1 MKPLAKRLARLESR
15 VAWITKAE
23 SVAAVP
29 SGAAVIAQQLVN
41 LGVVRQAE
49 ESLADTTARAM
60 GLTNGQ
66 LRAELERMAA
76 SSAG

>member
-1 MKPLAKRLARLESR
+1 M
-15 VAWITKAE
+15 TKVR
-23 SVAAVP
+23 SVAAIP

>member
-1 MKPLAKRLARLESR
+1 MFPGLISLAIML
-15 VAWITKAE
+15 I
-23 SVAAVP
+23 AVSGLTLF
-29 SGAAVIAQQLVN
+29 SGAAVIAQQLAS
-41 LGVVRQAE
+41 LGVVRQAG